1 MVARVEAKAVAADV
15 RRLRP
20 VEPWRW
26 YIDGRT
32 LAVALPEPYRVIG
45 WAPLGGGLGRA
56 ELILNHQI
64 ELDDSAAMKSPRAYL
79 SRFARARGSNSR
91 RTVAMMTG
99 ANISRAGVATMRRRG
114 LIVTAWCSAGCSNA
128 LRVGDPATIGNS
140 GLGTINLIAAINQ
153 PLTDSALAEAIQIV
167 VEARVVAVQNAQVVS
182 VRSALPATG
191 TGTDCVVVAARGSA
205 SRRTGARAIVY
216 CGKHT
221 VLGELLGRAALRS
234 CARALSRCAI

>member
-1 MVARVEAKAVAADV
+1 MAARVEAKAVAAGA

-20 VEPWRW
+20 IEPWRW
-26 YIDGRT
+26 CIDGGT
-32 LAVALPEPYRVIG
+32 LAVVLPEPYRVLG

-64 ELDDSAAMKSPRAYL
+64 ELDDPGATEPPRAYL
-79 SRFARARGSNSR
+79 GRFVRARGGDPR

-99 ANISRAGVATMRRRG
+99 ANISRAGVATVRRG
-114 LIVTAWCSAGCSNA
+114 DLIVTAWCSAGCSNA
-128 LRVGDPATIGNS
+128 LRVGDSATVATPGP
-140 GLGTINLIAAINQ
+140 GTINLIAAISQ
-153 PLTDSALAEAIQIV
+153 PLTDAALAEAIQIV

-182 VRSALPATG
+182 VRSAMPATG
-191 TGTDCVVVAARGSA
+191 TGTDCVVVAAPA
-205 SRRTGARAIVY
+205 SVSRNDTRAIVY

-234 CARALSRCAI
+234 CAQALSRCVV